1 MVKTFITS
9 VKLENTCKVNKMIN
23 SLKKFTRIG
32 SDISSDLYSNKG
44 IKVIAGVLSVIKTV
58 IELFGSKIIAI
69 FMLYGLLMQIASE
82 GFLNT
87 DGNTFFHIFLFISL
101 IECFAQSNLLDDGD
115 NSYYAIVLLKMD
127 AKKYILSTYY
137 WKIFLRFI
145 SLFFMAK

>member
-58 IELFGSKIIAI
+58 IELFGSKILAI
-69 FMLYGLLMQIASE
+69 FIANSSISS
-82 GFLNT
+82 LNK
-87 DGNTFFHIFLFISL
+87 FI
-101 IECFAQSNLLDDGD
+101 IPFV
-115 NSYYAIVLLKMD
+115 IKR
-127 AKKYILSTYY
+127 I
-137 WKIFLRFI
+137 
-145 SLFFMAK
+145 